1 MSWPAGESAFVTG
14 AASGIGLGIT
24 RALIDGGAKVA
35 LTDIDGERLDEA
47 ARELTAG
54 GAEVTTVVLDVS
66 DPAGWAA
73 AADQAE
79 AAIGPISILCNNAG
93 VSGGGPIEQTT
104 LDIWRWVQKIN
115 IEGQFIGVATFLPRF
130 RSRGGRAH
138 ILNTASMAALVPIT
152 GQGAY
157 VASKFASMGFSLV
170 LRDEL
175 AGSGIG
181 VSVLCPGTVATR
193 LGETAAAQEAKVRG
207 TELDIATAQRNTAML
222 AAGADPDAVG
232 RQVVEA
238 MQAQQFLII
247 THREW
252 APLVELV
259 HAEVDQ
265 TFSEFDGRYG
275 VDTVAQALV
284 ATLPST
290 TR

>member
-35 LTDIDGERLDEA
+35 LTDIDGERLDEV

-252 APLVELV
+252 APLVERV

-275 VDTVAQALV
+275 VDTVAQALI
-284 ATLPST
+284 APLPST